1 MMRTEEV
8 VSASIWLAKV
18 GRLTSTE
25 KIKSDTAI
33 ERIVR
38 IFLRLLR
45 SRFLKIR
52 VRYFVIFPCSGY
64 AEIWSEAV
72 AFVDA
77 AFFRSSEY
85 TLVQAVNGVHE
96 MLGTRVV
103 GNHHNSFIKLCLEL
117 CQQD

>member
-25 KIKSDTAI
+25 KIKSETAI

-38 IFLRLLR
+38 IFLRLMR
-45 SRFLKIR
+45 SRLLKTS

-64 AEIWSEAV
+64 AEIGSEAV

-77 AFFRSSEY
+77 PPFSAPVNTPLAKRQTGSTKRSE
-85 TLVQAVNGVHE
+85 
-96 MLGTRVV
+96 R
-103 GNHHNSFIKLCLEL
+103 
-117 CQQD
+117 

>member
-1 MMRTEEV
+1 MRTEEV

-38 IFLRLLR
+38 IVLRLVR
-45 SRFLKIR
+45 SRFLKIS

-64 AEIWSEAV
+64 AEIWTEAV

-77 AFFRSSEY
+77 PPFSPPVNTPLSKRYTVSTKRSQREPSV
-85 TLVQAVNGVHE
+85 TI
-96 MLGTRVV
+96 T
-103 GNHHNSFIKLCLEL
+103 I
-117 CQQD
+117 

>member
-1 MMRTEEV
+1 MRTEEV

-38 IFLRLLR
+38 IVLRLVR
-45 SRFLKIR
+45 SRFLKIS

-64 AEIWSEAV
+64 AEIWSAAV
-72 AFVDA
+72 AFADTPPFPAPVNTPLST
-77 AFFRSSEY
+77 RY
-85 TLVQAVNGVHE
+85 TAQIGLTTSRAGESPRAYRVLVC
-96 MLGTRVV
+96 RR
-103 GNHHNSFIKLCLEL
+103 
-117 CQQD
+117 

>member
-8 VSASIWLAKV
+8 VSASILLAKE

-45 SRFLKIR
+45 SRFLNTN

-64 AEIWSEAV
+64 AEIWTEAV

-77 AFFRSSEY
+77 PPFSAP
-85 TLVQAVNGVHE
+85 VNTP
-96 MLGTRVV
+96 LSKR
-103 GNHHNSFIKLCLEL
+103 
-117 CQQD
+117 

>member
-1 MMRTEEV
+1 MRTEEV

-38 IFLRLLR
+38 IVLRLVR
-45 SRFLKIR
+45 SRFLKIS

-64 AEIWSEAV
+64 AEIWSAAV
-72 AFVDA
+72 AFADTPRCSAPVNTPLSKRYTA
-77 AFFRSSEY
+77 CTNRSERGSWVTI
-85 TLVQAVNGVHE
+85 TLV
-96 MLGTRVV
+96 L
-103 GNHHNSFIKLCLEL
+103 
-117 CQQD
+117 

>member
-52 VRYFVIFPCSGY
+52 VRYFVIFLAPVMPKSGAQQSLLQIHRLFPLRSILPCPTAKRFPRTPRNAGL
-64 AEIWSEAV
+64 A
-72 AFVDA
+72 
-77 AFFRSSEY
+77 RP
-85 TLVQAVNGVHE
+85 
-96 MLGTRVV
+96 
-103 GNHHNSFIKLCLEL
+103 
-117 CQQD
+117 